1 MDMVVKRFEIY
12 FVDLDPTIGS
22 EIKKIRPCL
31 VISSDDVNRMLN
43 TVIVAPI
50 TSTIKNYPTRINCVI
65 ENRNGQAALDQLRAV
80 DKARL
85 GRSAGKLDRKTSDLV
100 LYTLQE
106 MFK

>member
-22 EIKKIRPCL
+22 EIKKTRPCL
-31 VISSDDVNRMLN
+31 IISSDDVNKMLN

-50 TSTIKNYPTRINCVI
+50 TSTIKNYPTRINCII
-65 ENRNGQAALDQLRAV
+65 ENRTGQAALDQLRAV
-80 DKARL
+80 DKSRL
-85 GRSAGKLDRKTSDLV
+85 GRSAGKLDRITSDLV

-106 MFK
+106 MFR

>member
-1 MDMVVKRFEIY
+1 MVVKRFEIY

-31 VISSDDVNRMLN
+31 IISSDDVNKMLN

-50 TSTIKNYPTRINCVI
+50 TSTIKNYPTRINCMI
-65 ENRNGQAALDQLRAV
+65 ENKIGQAALDQLRAV
-80 DKARL
+80 DKVRL

-100 LYTLQE
+100 LLTLQE
-106 MFK
+106 MFS